1 MTTQSPVSLSFNR
14 TLSQI
19 KPRFEGCNICTWIGF
34 KHVMYCVEEAVLEHF
49 RAHGLAPR
57 ELYEQKG
64 LCLEIIDSSVR
75 ILHALHIDDVADI
88 EVAPADNNAP
98 VDALRVNVTVMVLR
112 DGKSL
117 KAVSGTVD
125 VVFRLDNSVV
135 TPQAASGDTRLAPY
149 TCSRIRRGQPRSIP
163 DLGLGTARQAGV
175 IPQDVQRALGTDK
188 TNSFLWQWRIPYFYC
203 HFNDRLQHS
212 GYLRLMEEVL
222 DLFVA
227 ERGISIRTLLENKKW
242 IPVVPQASVQILDE
256 AMMEETIYTVFTV
269 EDIFKDTTYRSRMDC
284 YVARHG
290 GLVHT
295 ATGLITHGYA
305 VVENRRDW
313 SLVTFDAEVSA
324 ALRAST
330 CQCP

>member
-1 MTTQSPVSLSFNR
+1 MTLHHSDTTGFDR
-14 TLSQI
+14 THTRVR
-19 KPRFEGCNICTWIGF
+19 PRFEGCNICTWIGF
-34 KHVMYCVEEAVLEHF
+34 KHVMYCIEEAVVDHF
-49 RAHGLAPR
+49 RAHGFGPR

-64 LCLEIIDSSVR
+64 LCLEIVDSSVR
-75 ILHALHIDDVADI
+75 ILHALHIDDTVDI
-88 EVAPADNNAP
+88 EVVPSPKAPDG
-98 VDALRVNVTVMVLR
+98 VLRVAVTLTVPR
-112 DGKSL
+112 DGKPL
-117 KAVSGTVD
+117 KAVTGYVD
-125 VVFRLDNSVV
+125 VLFRLDDSVV
-135 TPQAASGDTRLAPY
+135 TPQPASGEPRLAPY
-149 TCSRIRRGQPRSIP
+149 TCTRIRRGPQRSIP
-163 DLGLGTARQAGV
+163 DAGLATARQAGN
-175 IPQDVQRALGTDK
+175 PPLDVRRALAADEG
-188 TNSFLWQWRIPYFYC
+188 NRFVWQWRVPYFYC

-242 IPVVPQASVQILDE
+242 IPVVPQASLQILDE
-256 AMMEETIYTVFTV
+256 AMMEETIHTVFTV

-284 YVARHG
+284 YVERHA

-324 ALRAST
+324 ALRGRQRAD
-330 CQCP
+330 